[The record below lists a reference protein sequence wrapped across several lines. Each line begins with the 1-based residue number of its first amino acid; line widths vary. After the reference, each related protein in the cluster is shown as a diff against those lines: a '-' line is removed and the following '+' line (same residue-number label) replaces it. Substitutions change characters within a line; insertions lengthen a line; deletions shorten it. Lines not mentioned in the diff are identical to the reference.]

1 MENIIT
7 LSFSFLASLATQH
20 SDKLLQY
27 ELKQQKLLKE
37 RQETFG
43 KAFEQDLEQYKQSGR
58 VERLT
63 AHFDHNHA
71 RTSNQIRRCHIGI
84 REYRGTRSIFRTNK

>member
-1 MENIIT
+1 M
-7 LSFSFLASLATQH
+7 ATQH

-58 VERLT
+58 MERLT
-63 AHFDHNHA
+63 P
-71 RTSNQIRRCHIGI
+71 TSATSTPEHQTKLEDVTLELENTDELDQFLGQTSEC
-84 REYRGTRSIFRTNK
+84 